1 MDRHVEFVTQL
12 SLLVSLYADES
23 GDRVAAKAA
32 LRAARAAARHGA
44 VSMFVDGAAVRAG
57 THAISD
63 GALPQLALLRD
74 ALVSVG
80 VTSVEVARHATQG
93 EVKALARLLA
103 RVVTGEVTAGDFAD
117 EWQTHT
123 WDDVLLQHAAPST
136 DADAG
141 STEAD
146 AGSTDADAGS
156 TEADAGSTEADAGL
170 AVADAEPARDA
181 GTVPGDAEAT
191 ARDEEEAAAPEVTSG
206 PLAVL
211 LPPAAAALPSAEH
224 RQLFERLISSSEPDT
239 LRRFIEPVQLAVEQ
253 GAREGRPEE
262 SLALLLALLDC
273 EELTDDPEMRRQFV
287 VAVRRMTKAT
297 LLRALAMLHAD
308 LPALGDDVERAL
320 RRFGEDGPEAVIDRI
335 ACAPSAAS
343 RARYIELL
351 RRLPTARDALVEML
365 DDDADA
371 VVERAVELSVLL
383 KYSNAERM
391 LGDQLSH
398 PAPRVRRSVARGL
411 AAFGDSAFAF
421 DALLRA
427 LGDSA
432 VDVRLAAAVA
442 LQSRRDTRLAAA
454 LVQRFDVEPESEVQF
469 AIIEGLG
476 RLGGVEG
483 VQKLVALATA
493 DARRLRKPDA
503 VALRLAAIEALGEA
517 RTSQSMVTLQK
528 LLEDGDRDVRE
539 TAARLYTRARRQTT
553 AGSAAAID
561 AGDELAPR

>member
-63 GALPQLALLRD
+63 SALPQLALLRD

-141 STEAD
+141 ST
-146 AGSTDADAGS
+146 DADAGS
-156 TEADAGSTEADAGL
+156 TEADAVSTEADAGL
-170 AVADAEPARDA
+170 AVADAEPAPAA

-191 ARDEEEAAAPEVTSG
+191 APDEEVAAASEVTSG
-206 PLAVL
+206 PLAVQ

-224 RQLFERLISSSEPDT
+224 RQLFERLITSSEPDT

-262 SLALLLALLDC
+262 SLALLLALIDC
-273 EELTDDPEMRRQFV
+273 EELTDDLEMRRQFV

-308 LPALGDDVERAL
+308 LPALGDDVERVL

-383 KYSNAERM
+383 KYSDAERM
-391 LGDQLSH
+391 LGEQLSH

-442 LQSRRDTRLAAA
+442 LRSRRDTRLAAA

-469 AIIEGLG
+469 AIIEALG